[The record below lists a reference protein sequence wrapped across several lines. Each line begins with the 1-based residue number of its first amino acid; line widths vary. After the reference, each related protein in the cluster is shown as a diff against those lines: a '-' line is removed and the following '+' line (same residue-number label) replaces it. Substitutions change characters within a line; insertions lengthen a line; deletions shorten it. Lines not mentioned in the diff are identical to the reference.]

1 VLPYDGDTG
10 TSRSQSSSS
19 RGSTWAPEF
28 LGDLTVQG
36 VPAGGTTTV
45 AYLLD
50 GQTCRFSGDP
60 RSADPYGTGCA
71 ADVWTPADQV
81 TDLSTVRGVRV
92 DVDLAAANLQPG
104 ETVTVAFRTRSVT
117 PAAGDAT
124 GSTAPAWNTMV
135 VHTASVAAAGLVHE
149 TLEPN
154 RAGVFVQPRTPGGVT
169 TPDPRAEVLG
179 VTVTRSEVSAVSD
192 VLAVTGTEA
201 AALAGLALAA
211 LGLGALLLRARGSR
225 RTRRG

>member
-1 VLPYDGDTG
+1 
-10 TSRSQSSSS
+10 
-19 RGSTWAPEF
+19 
-28 LGDLTVQG
+28 
-36 VPAGGTTTV
+36 
-45 AYLLD
+45 
-50 GQTCRFSGDP
+50 
-60 RSADPYGTGCA
+60 
-71 ADVWTPADQV
+71 
-81 TDLSTVRGVRV
+81 VRGVRV